1 MAYVTEIFKIEATG
15 SGAAHKECA
24 CGWRVSDRH
33 GQKVLQ
39 LDTYGAADRKIP
51 GKVSQ
56 TLQFDRERAS
66 ELLAL
71 IRQTFPGID

>member
-15 SGAAHKECA
+15 SGSAHKECA
-24 CGWRVSDRH
+24 CGWRVSERE
-33 GQKVLQ
+33 GRRVLQ

-56 TLQFDRERAS
+56 TLQFDRDRA
-66 ELLAL
+66 AKHQHG
-71 IRQTFPGID
+71 RV